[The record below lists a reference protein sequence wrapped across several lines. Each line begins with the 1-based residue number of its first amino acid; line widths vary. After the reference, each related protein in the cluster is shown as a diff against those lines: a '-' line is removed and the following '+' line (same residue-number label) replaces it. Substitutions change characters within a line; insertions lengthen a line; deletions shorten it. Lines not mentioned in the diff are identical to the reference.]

1 MSSDEEIESI
11 RKRKMIEL
19 QRQIIE
25 EQRRSEQQDTVEAQK
40 QAIMRQIMTNEARQR
55 LSRIKLVKP
64 EFAEQIELQLIQ
76 IAQSGKIKLPI
87 SDEQLKWILV
97 RLQSSSREFKFRGI

>member
-19 QRQIIE
+19 QHEILE
-25 EQRRSEQQDTVEAQK
+25 EQRRTEQQETVGVQK
-40 QAIMRQIMTNEARQR
+40 QAILRQIMTNEARQR

-64 EFAEQIELQLIQ
+64 EFAEQVELQLIQ

-87 SDEQLKWILV
+87 SDEQLKWILA
-97 RLQSSSREFKFRGI
+97 RLQSNSREFKVRGI